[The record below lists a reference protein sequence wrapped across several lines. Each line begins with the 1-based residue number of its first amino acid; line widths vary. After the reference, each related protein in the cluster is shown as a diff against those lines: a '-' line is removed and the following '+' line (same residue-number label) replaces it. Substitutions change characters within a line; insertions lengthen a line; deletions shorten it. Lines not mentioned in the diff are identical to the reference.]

1 MSVFELKMPKLGE
14 SVTEGTIGKWL
25 KQPGEKVNKY
35 DLLVEVQTDKVNT
48 EIPSPVA
55 GTLKE
60 VRVEEGQTVPIGTLL
75 ATFDTADG
83 DVAAASPATSS
94 APPSAPARP
103 QPTPPQAAPQAAAPQ
118 GPPSRPQPTPPQA
131 NDSPA
136 PARAPSAPSMPQAQP
151 PSSASPASAPSPSQ
165 RPPSEP
171 TPSAPSQ
178 PQRASSPAP
187 SMSSSSS
194 SAAPAST
201 ATAERPDLSEV
212 RATPAVRKLAAENGI
227 DLSQI
232 EGTGLGGRVSKKD
245 VEDYIASAQAAPA
258 QAAPAQQEP
267 QAARPASAPQVVSGG
282 PARTPA
288 RPAAPTSLAGDE
300 LVPLSQMRRAIANNM
315 VQAWSAPHA
324 HAVMEI
330 DMTALMKYRDK
341 VRGDFQAREGF
352 DLSPAAFICK
362 AAVEALR
369 TVPLVNSSFTD
380 QGVIAHKEI
389 NLGYAV
395 ALGDDGLVVPVIR
408 DADGK
413 SLAGLMRSI
422 RDVVD
427 RAKARRLTFDDFYG
441 GTFTV
446 NNTGPLGTIISSP
459 IVPPGQAAIVSSE
472 AIVKRLIVT
481 DDDAIAI
488 RQRMNLVIGFDHRVI
503 DGATAAKFLQTMRN
517 WLQEVGPTVPVY

>member
-1 MSVFELKMPKLGE
+1 LSVFELKMPKLGE

-25 KQPGEKVNKY
+25 KRPGEKVNKY

-75 ATFDTADG
+75 ATFDMADAATAP
-83 DVAAASPATSS
+83 ASSSTSTAQPSPEARPASPV
-94 APPSAPARP
+94 
-103 QPTPPQAAPQAAAPQ
+103 
-118 GPPSRPQPTPPQA
+118 
-131 NDSPA
+131 
-136 PARAPSAPSMPQAQP
+136 M
-151 PSSASPASAPSPSQ
+151 PSSPF
-165 RPPSEP
+165 
-171 TPSAPSQ
+171 
-178 PQRASSPAP
+178 ASSSP
-187 SMSSSSS
+187 SSSSS
-194 SAAPAST
+194 S
-201 ATAERPDLSEV
+201 TAERPDRSDV
-212 RATPAVRKLAAENGI
+212 RATPAVRKLAAENGL
-227 DLSQI
+227 DLLRI

-245 VEDYIASAQAAPA
+245 VEDYIASAQAAA
-258 QAAPAQQEP
+258 AAAPP
-267 QAARPASAPQVVSGG
+267 SQAARPAAASQVVTGG
-282 PARTPA
+282 PAPIAA
-288 RPAAPTSLAGDE
+288 RPAPPTSLAGDE
-300 LVPLSQMRRAIANNM
+300 LVPLSPMRRAIANNM

-330 DMTALMKYRDK
+330 DMTALMKYREK
-341 VRGDFQAREGF
+341 VRGEFQAREGF

-380 QGVIAHKEI
+380 QGVIAHREI

-395 ALGDDGLVVPVIR
+395 ALGDEGLVVPVIR

-472 AIVKRLIVT
+472 SIVKRLVVT

-488 RQRMNLVIGFDHRVI
+488 RQRMNLVIGFDHRVV
-503 DGATAAKFLQTMRN
+503 DGATAARFLQTMRD
-517 WLQEVGPTVPVY
+517 WLQTVGPTVPVY

>member
-60 VRVEEGQTVPIGTLL
+60 VKVEEGQTVPIGTLL
-75 ATFDTADG
+75 ATFDMADG
-83 DVAAASPATSS
+83 EAVAASPAAAAQPQPQAPPASPPQGAPRAS
-94 APPSAPARP
+94 AP
-103 QPTPPQAAPQAAAPQ
+103 T
-118 GPPSRPQPTPPQA
+118 A
-131 NDSPA
+131 NSPA
-136 PARAPSAPSMPQAQP
+136 PAAAAPRAQSSPAQL
-151 PSSASPASAPSPSQ
+151 PSS
-165 RPPSEP
+165 P
-171 TPSAPSQ
+171 TPS
-178 PQRASSPAP
+178 SP
-187 SMSSSSS
+187 SSSSTRPSTPS
-194 SAAPAST
+194 STPQPSASAT

-245 VEDYIASAQAAPA
+245 VEDHIASAQASLA
-258 QAAPAQQEP
+258 QP
-267 QAARPASAPQVVSGG
+267 QAARPAAASQVVSGG
-282 PARTPA
+282 PAAPIAA
-288 RPAAPTSLAGDE
+288 RPAPPMALAGDE
-300 LVPLSQMRRAIANNM
+300 LVPLSQMRRAIATNM

-330 DMTALMKYRDK
+330 DMTALMKYREK

-380 QGVIAHKEI
+380 QGVIAHREI

-395 ALGDDGLVVPVIR
+395 ALGEDGLVVPVIR

-413 SLAGLMRSI
+413 SLAGLMRAI

-503 DGATAAKFLQTMRN
+503 DGATAAKFLQTMRT

>member
-1 MSVFELKMPKLGE
+1 LAVFELKMPKLGE

-60 VRVEEGQTVPIGTLL
+60 VKVDEGQTVPIGTLL
-75 ATFDTADG
+75 ATFETDG
-83 DVAAASPATSS
+83 DAAAASPAAAQTQSSPS
-94 APPSAPARP
+94 APPSQSTPPQQEPARP
-103 QPTPPQAAPQAAAPQ
+103 QATPPQETPLQAPQAS
-118 GPPSRPQPTPPQA
+118 PSASATPRSTSESVPPQLA
-131 NDSPA
+131 QRQA
-136 PARAPSAPSMPQAQP
+136 PA
-151 PSSASPASAPSPSQ
+151 
-165 RPPSEP
+165 
-171 TPSAPSQ
+171 
-178 PQRASSPAP
+178 
-187 SMSSSSS
+187 SSS
-194 SAAPAST
+194 SAQPSASASST
-201 ATAERPDLSEV
+201 ATAERPDLSDV

-227 DLSQI
+227 DISQI

-245 VEDYIASAQAAPA
+245 VEDYMASAQAAPA
-258 QAAPAQQEP
+258 TQQTQTTEEPQAAERPQAAEQPQTAEQP
-267 QAARPASAPQVVSGG
+267 QAARPAAASQVVSGG
-282 PARTPA
+282 PGSIAAR
-288 RPAAPTSLAGDE
+288 AAPPKSLAGDV

-330 DMTALMKYRDK
+330 DMTELMKYREK
-341 VRGDFQAREGF
+341 VRGDFQEREGF

-395 ALGDDGLVVPVIR
+395 ALGDEGLVVPVIR

-413 SLAGLMRSI
+413 SLAGLMRAI

-459 IVPPGQAAIVSSE
+459 IVPPGQAAIISSE
-472 AIVKRLIVT
+472 TIVKRLIVT

-503 DGATAAKFLQTMRN
+503 DGATAARFLQTMRD
-517 WLQEVGPTVPVY
+517 WLQTVGPTVPVY

>member
-1 MSVFELKMPKLGE
+1 MPKLGE

-83 DVAAASPATSS
+83 DVAAASSASS
-94 APPSAPARP
+94 EPREAPPAS
-103 QPTPPQAAPQAAAPQ
+103 PPQGA
-118 GPPSRPQPTPPQA
+118 PSRPQPTPPQA
-131 NDSPA
+131 NDAAAPA
-136 PARAPSAPSMPQAQP
+136 PSSSASSMSQPRP
-151 PSSASPASAPSPSQ
+151 PSSAS
-165 RPPSEP
+165 
-171 TPSAPSQ
+171 
-178 PQRASSPAP
+178 ASS
-187 SMSSSSS
+187 S
-194 SAAPAST
+194 AST

-212 RATPAVRKLAAENGI
+212 RATPAVRKLAAENGVDI
-227 DLSQI
+227 SQI
-232 EGTGLGGRVSKKD
+232 DGTGLGGRVSKKD
-245 VEDYIASAQAAPA
+245 VEDYIATAQAAPA
-258 QAAPAQQEP
+258 PQP
-267 QAARPASAPQVVSGG
+267 QAARPAAASQVVSGG
-282 PARTPA
+282 PAPIAA
-288 RPAAPTSLAGDE
+288 RPAPSMSLAGDE
-300 LVPLSQMRRAIANNM
+300 LVPLTQMRRAIANNM
-315 VQAWSAPHA
+315 VQAWVAPHA

-330 DMTALMKYRDK
+330 DMTALMKYREK

-395 ALGDDGLVVPVIR
+395 ALGDEGLVVPVIR

-459 IVPPGQAAIVSSE
+459 IVPPGQAAIISSE

-488 RQRMNLVIGFDHRVI
+488 RQRMNLVIGFDHRVV
-503 DGATAAKFLQTMRN
+503 DGATAARFLQTMRD
-517 WLQEVGPTVPVY
+517 WLQTVGPTVPVY